1 MREIKFKVWDT
12 KTKQFVDQIAPLEQW
27 LDTDDWDD
35 AEDLLQDP
43 YIYPEHIIN
52 TFNDRFIWLQ
62 YTGLKD
68 TEDNEIYEGDLLSRG
83 EEYRDVEVEF
93 RSGCFWCGLLP
104 LYQEVRHLK
113 VVGNI
118 HENKGPAVSDSQ
130 SRR

>member
-1 MREIKFKVWDT
+1 MREIKFRVFDKV
-12 KTKQFVDQIAPLEQW
+12 TKQYIKDLSNFWIDPHNFKTYMEIHPELDGETVFE
-27 LDTDDWDD
+27 DTD
-35 AEDLLQDP
+35 
-43 YIYPEHIIN
+43 
-52 TFNDRFIWLQ
+52 FIFEQ

-68 TEDNEIYEGDLLSRG
+68 TEGKEIYEGDLLSRG

-118 HENKGPAVSDSQ
+118 HENKGPTIGDSR
-130 SRR
+130 SGR

>member
-1 MREIKFKVWDT
+1 MREIKFRVFDKV
-12 KTKQFVDQIAPLEQW
+12 TKQYIKDLSNFWIDPHNFKTYMEIHPELDGETVFE
-27 LDTDDWDD
+27 DTD
-35 AEDLLQDP
+35 
-43 YIYPEHIIN
+43 
-52 TFNDRFIWLQ
+52 FIFDQ

-68 TEDNEIYEGDLLSRG
+68 TEGKEIYEGDLLSRG
-83 EEYRDVEVEF
+83 EGYRDVEVEF

-118 HENKGPAVSDSQ
+118 HENKGSTVSHSQ